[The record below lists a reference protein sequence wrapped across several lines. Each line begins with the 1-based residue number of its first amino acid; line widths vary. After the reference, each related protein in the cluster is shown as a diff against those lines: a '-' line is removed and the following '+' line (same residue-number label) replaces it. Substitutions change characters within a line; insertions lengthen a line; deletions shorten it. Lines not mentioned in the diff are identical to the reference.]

1 MARGRTILTCLMWLL
16 LVFSIT
22 LCASAT
28 AGARLGTSQQG
39 VGAAI
44 SLGNLS
50 CFDVAKYA
58 AVMIAVSYVSMR
70 FKLPTK
76 ILLPFSLRSVILPSH
91 LYATSKLW
99 HMVYNSLVYVGK
111 NYMFLLCNGL
121 LVLIATSSGLIGSC
135 SVETDIK
142 AEKAVKMSKG
152 GSQTEPEAEPKG
164 SISKETVVAEYD
176 QREEE
181 VALVVEL
188 EDEGEEDRSN
198 EGVSVEE
205 DEDEDEEVESM
216 CNVKILLER

>member
-28 AGARLGTSQQG
+28 AGARLGTSQQ
-39 VGAAI
+39 V
-44 SLGNLS
+44 
-50 CFDVAKYA
+50 
-58 AVMIAVSYVSMR
+58 
-70 FKLPTK
+70 
-76 ILLPFSLRSVILPSH
+76 
-91 LYATSKLW
+91 
-99 HMVYNSLVYVGK
+99 VYPQGCRCCYFVGK
-111 NYMFLLCNGL
+111 PFMLRCGKVCCGDDCCKTYMFLLCNGL

-176 QREEE
+176 Q
-181 VALVVEL
+181 
-188 EDEGEEDRSN
+188 
-198 EGVSVEE
+198 
-205 DEDEDEEVESM
+205 
-216 CNVKILLER
+216 

>member
-58 AVMIAVSYVSMR
+58 AVMIA
-70 FKLPTK
+70 LPTK
-76 ILLPFSLRSVILPSH
+76 ILLRFSLRSVILPSH

-99 HMVYNSLVYVGK
+99 HMIYNSLVYVGK

-121 LVLIATSSGLIGSC
+121 LVLIATSSVLIGSC

-188 EDEGEEDRSN
+188 EDEGEEDRSK